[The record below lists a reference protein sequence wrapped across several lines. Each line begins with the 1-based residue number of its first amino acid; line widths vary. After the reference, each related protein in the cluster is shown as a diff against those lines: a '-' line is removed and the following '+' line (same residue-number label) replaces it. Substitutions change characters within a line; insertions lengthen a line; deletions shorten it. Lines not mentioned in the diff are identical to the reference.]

1 MPSLTLSESDPFCHT
16 HNCSVPISD
25 ICNCQQKAILNLLFL
40 IRKCIE
46 QISIFTLFATL
57 EEGFFNDPKVHQ
69 RFIRKVAT
77 TKKGLSH
84 KKLLY
89 CLVLT
94 TFLLI
99 EKEIAFHGSFD
110 GLLSCPTV
118 TLVDI
123 PKEARIQKF

>member
-1 MPSLTLSESDPFCHT
+1 MSKKFPI
-16 HNCSVPISD
+16 PIS
-25 ICNCQQKAILNLLFL
+25 AIASNSYLLFL

-84 KKLLY
+84 KKLS
-89 CLVLT
+89 
-94 TFLLI
+94 LL
-99 EKEIAFHGSFD
+99 FG
-110 GLLSCPTV
+110 
-118 TLVDI
+118 VDNI
-123 PKEARIQKF
+123 FADRKRDRISWLF